1 MKFNKTIWMAV
12 IALAFAGAS
21 CTSVG
26 YKKTKSG
33 LEYKIFEGSGKGQ
46 ALKPGDIVKFEYKIT
61 YKDSL
66 LASSYGVVPGYD
78 MVDSVGRPHEF
89 SEVLKQLKVG
99 DSLVTFQIYDSMKAL
114 NPMQAPTFMK
124 KGEKIKT
131 TLKVLGAFKN
141 RDSVMVDYQNEVNKF
156 KNTELVVLKKYID
169 SKGIKAELV
178 NDVYVEVQDK
188 GTGEPVLAGKEVYI
202 KYSGYNLE
210 GKYFD
215 SNMDSTKQTFK
226 HDLSPY
232 PFVAG
237 QSGAIQG
244 MLVGVLNFNKGG
256 KGRLFIPSALAYGPA
271 GSPPAIKPNE
281 NLIFDIEIVDV
292 KQAQP
297 QMQQMPQMPG
307 QQ

>member
-1 MKFNKTIWMAV
+1 MKLNKTIWLVM
-12 IALAFAGAS
+12 IALVMVGVS

-78 MVDSVGRPHEF
+78 MVDSAGRPHEF
-89 SEVLKQLKVG
+89 SELLKELKVG
-99 DSLVTFQIYDSMKAL
+99 DSLVTFQIYDTMKSL
-114 NPMQAPTFMK
+114 NPMQAPSFMK

-131 TLKVLGAFKN
+131 TLKVLGAFKS

-156 KNTELVVLKKYID
+156 KSRELTVLKKYID
-169 SKGIKAELV
+169 GKGIKAELV
-178 NDVYVEVQDK
+178 NDVYVEVTDK
-188 GTGEPVLAGKEVYI
+188 GAGVPVIPGKEVSI
-202 KYSGYNLE
+202 KYTGYNLE
-210 GKYFD
+210 GKFFD
-215 SNMDSTKQTFK
+215 SNMDSTKQTMK

-232 PFVAG
+232 PFIAG
-237 QSGAIQG
+237 QTGAIQG
-244 MLVGVLNFNKGG
+244 ILVGVLNFNKGG

-271 GSPPAIKPNE
+271 GSPPAIQPNE

-292 KQAQP
+292 KDAQMP
-297 QMQQMPQMPG
+297 QQMPMPG